1 MLDADAPAAVG
12 RLNIG
17 GQGHCTATLIAPDLI
32 VTAAHCLHNARTGAF
47 WRAERL
53 VFLPGYDRG
62 AYAALARGAEVARPE
77 DWTREALDRDLAAVR
92 VAPAL
97 PSAAA
102 EPFAAADLARP
113 GLPVWTVSYGRDR
126 PEAPSRE
133 ADCEIS
139 ARRGDLILTT
149 CEATPGV
156 SGAPVLTDT
165 PEGPVLVA
173 VAVAAANARP
183 PAMRGQAV
191 AVAAGPLLSHLVAV
205 LRKEVR

>member
-1 MLDADAPAAVG
+1 QAVG

-32 VTAAHCLHNARTGAF
+32 VTAAHCLENARTGAR

-62 AYAALARGAEVARPE
+62 AYAALTRGAEIAVPE
-77 DWTREALDRDLAAVR
+77 AWSRETLALDIAALRIDPPVET
-92 VAPAL
+92 VA
-97 PSAAA
+97 
-102 EPFAAADLARP
+102 PFAAEDLARP

-133 ADCEIS
+133 AACEIS
-139 ARRGDLILTT
+139 ARQGDLVLTT

-156 SGAPVLTDT
+156 SGAPVFTDT
-165 PEGPVLVA
+165 PDGPVLVG
-173 VAVAAANARP
+173 VAVAAVDARP
-183 PAMRGQAV
+183 PAMRGRAL